1 MNLLPLHGLAAERR
15 DGLHPKLRELL
26 EGRARFAAAPG
37 VEQLALHRGD
47 PHIQAGSHPVSAAK
61 TLPGNVVRLS
71 ARPNPDE
78 TGRSARP

>member
-1 MNLLPLHGLAAERR
+1 MNLLPLHRLAAQRR

-37 VEQLALHRGD
+37 VEALALHRGD
-47 PHIQAGSHPVSAAK
+47 PHIQAGPHPAGTLAA
-61 TLPGNVVRLS
+61 LPDNVVRLP
-71 ARPNPDE
+71 ARRKPDE